1 MKKQENSRLLKK
13 IHKNSQNSVD
23 FLKKFTQKQKIHKK
37 FTKIKDKRKSKQM
50 ANSLYETLGVEKG
63 TNADEIKK
71 AYRRLA
77 RKYHPD
83 INKEKGAEEK
93 FKEINAAYEIL
104 SDEKKRAQYDK
115 YGDSMFGGQSFSDFT
130 RSAGGADLN
139 DIINELFGSFGRGG
153 FSSFGGFGG
162 SNYGGFGGFSGN
174 YGGFNETDLNTNV
187 QLLIPFETA
196 ILGGEQSI
204 KVGSESIKIKI
215 PHGIK
220 NGEKLR
226 VRGRGK
232 ALGTQ
237 RGDLLVSVKIA
248 ASKDYERDE
257 DDLYKKCD
265 ISLKTALFGGSVRVQ
280 TPRKEVSVKIPPNS
294 KNAQK
299 IRLKGYG
306 VQNRKSDI
314 YGDLYLTLNV
324 ILPSTDEM
332 DENLKK
338 ILQEKLP

>member
-1 MKKQENSRLLKK
+1 MVFKGYNFMS
-13 IHKNSQNSVD
+13 
-23 FLKKFTQKQKIHKK
+23 
-37 FTKIKDKRKSKQM
+37 
-50 ANSLYETLGVEKG
+50 NSLYDTLGISKSASSE
-63 TNADEIKK
+63 EIKK

-104 SDEKKRAQYDK
+104 SDEQKRAQYDR
-115 YGDSMFGGQSFSDFT
+115 YGDSMFGGQSFSDF
-130 RSAGGADLN
+130 SKNMGGADLN
-139 DIINELFGSFGRGG
+139 DILRNIFGGG
-153 FSSFGGFGG
+153 FDF
-162 SNYGGFGGFSGN
+162 NGGFSGFN
-174 YGGFNETDLNTNV
+174 SGFKSSNFGFGEDLDLNAE
-187 QLLIPFETA
+187 LLIPFDKA

-204 KVGSESIKIKI
+204 MINNESIKIKI

-226 VRGRGK
+226 IRGRGK
-232 ALGTQ
+232 IRGAQ
-237 RGDLLVSVKIA
+237 RGDLIVQVKLGVS
-248 ASKDYERDE
+248 DEYERQD

-265 ISLKTALFGGSVRVQ
+265 ISLKTALFGGSIKVK

-294 KNAQK
+294 KNGQK

-314 YGDLYLTLNV
+314 YGDMYLSLNV
-324 ILPSTDEM
+324 ILPNVAQM
-332 DENLKK
+332 DANLVK
-338 ILQEKLP
+338 ILEEKLP

>member
-1 MKKQENSRLLKK
+1 MS
-13 IHKNSQNSVD
+13 
-23 FLKKFTQKQKIHKK
+23 
-37 FTKIKDKRKSKQM
+37 
-50 ANSLYETLGVEKG
+50 NSLYDTLGIAKG
-63 TNADEIKK
+63 ASSEEIKK

-104 SDEKKRAQYDK
+104 SDEQKRAQYDR
-115 YGDSMFGGQSFSDFT
+115 YGDSMFGGQSFSDFS

-139 DIINELFGSFGRGG
+139 EILRNIFGGGG
-153 FSSFGGFGG
+153 FAGFGG
-162 SNYGGFGGFSGN
+162 SGFSSSFRSNSGFRNSGFGFG
-174 YGGFNETDLNTNV
+174 EDLDINAEII
-187 QLLIPFETA
+187 IPFDIA

-204 KVGSESIKIKI
+204 KINGESIKIKI

-226 VRGRGK
+226 IRGK
-232 ALGTQ
+232 GKIMGGQ
-237 RGDLLVSVKIA
+237 RGDLIVQVKLGK
-248 ASKDYERDE
+248 SDEYERDD

-265 ISLKTALFGGSVRVQ
+265 ISLKTALFGASVKVK

-294 KNAQK
+294 KNGQK

-314 YGDLYLTLNV
+314 YGDMYLILNV
-324 ILPSTDEM
+324 VLPNVSDLDT
-332 DENLKK
+332 NVAK
-338 ILQEKLP
+338 ILEEKLP

>member
-1 MKKQENSRLLKK
+1 MS
-13 IHKNSQNSVD
+13 
-23 FLKKFTQKQKIHKK
+23 
-37 FTKIKDKRKSKQM
+37 
-50 ANSLYETLGVEKG
+50 NSLYETLGIEKG
-63 TNADEIKK
+63 ASADEIKK

-104 SDEKKRAQYDK
+104 SDEQKRAQYDR

-130 RSAGGADLN
+130 RSAGNANMN
-139 DIINELFGSFGRGG
+139 DFINELFRN
-153 FSSFGGFGG
+153 FGGFGG
-162 SNYGGFGGFSGN
+162 GFSGGFSSNSGFKS
-174 YGGFNETDLNTNV
+174 GGFDFGFDSQDLDINAEI
-187 QLLIPFETA
+187 LIPFDTA
-196 ILGGEQSI
+196 VLGGEQSI
-204 KVGSESIKIKI
+204 KVGGESIKIKI
-215 PHGIK
+215 PHGI
-220 NGEKLR
+220 NSGERLR
-226 VRGRGK
+226 IRGK
-232 ALGTQ
+232 GKSAGSQ
-237 RGDLLVSVKIA
+237 RGDLIVQVKLG
-248 ASKDYERDE
+248 ASAEYERQG

-265 ISLKTALFGGSVRVQ
+265 ISLKTALFGASIKVQ
-280 TPRKEVSVKIPPNS
+280 TPRKEVSVKIPANS

-332 DENLKK
+332 DEGLKK
-338 ILQEKLP
+338 VLQEKLP